1 LKENLCFFRV
11 NEAKKQDIH
20 FGGGARWPDSQQ
32 KNRKM
37 SKTVKKEEEQR

>member
-1 LKENLCFFRV
+1 LKENLCFFGV

-32 KNRKM
+32 KTEKKR
-37 SKTVKKEEEQR
+37 KTVKKEEVQG